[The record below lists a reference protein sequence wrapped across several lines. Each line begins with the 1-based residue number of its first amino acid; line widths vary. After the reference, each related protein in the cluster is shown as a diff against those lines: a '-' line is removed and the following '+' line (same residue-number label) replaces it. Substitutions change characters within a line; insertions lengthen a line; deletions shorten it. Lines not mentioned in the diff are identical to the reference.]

1 VLMIGPK
8 KKTEPPRGVLKTA
21 AATPQRY
28 RHARYHPSS
37 DLEPFVEHYWSVRWD
52 LRGLEAQRAETL
64 PHPSVHMIF
73 ERPAESR
80 IAGVTRGKFSRL
92 LEGEGAVFAVK
103 FKPGGFYP
111 LVRVPMSTFTDTT
124 VSLREVFGADG
135 NALDRAV
142 LSEDEDAPR
151 ITVVENFL
159 RQRRSDPDEDA
170 ARVAEIVYAVADD
183 REISKVEHLVDRY
196 GMNKRMLQRLF
207 AKYVGVSPK
216 WVIQRYRLHEA
227 AEQLAAA
234 PAISQSALASALGY
248 SDQAHFVRD
257 FKTTVGTSPATY
269 ARRART
275 SAASEPGE
283 RRGAWGPRERA
294 SRGVR
299 GAKIL

>member
-1 VLMIGPK
+1 MNGPK
-8 KKTEPPRGVLKTA
+8 KKTEPPRGVLKSA
-21 AATPQRY
+21 AATPQCY
-28 RHARYHPSS
+28 RHARYHPSP
-37 DLEPFVEHYWSVRWD
+37 DLEPYVEHYWSVQWD
-52 LRGLEAQRAETL
+52 LRGLEPQRAETL

-73 ERPAESR
+73 ERPVGGR

-92 LEGEGAVFAVK
+92 LEGEGGVFAVK

-135 NALDRAV
+135 TALDRAV
-142 LSEDEDAPR
+142 LSEDEDASR

-159 RQRRSDPDEDA
+159 RRRRPDPDENVG
-170 ARVAEIVYAVADD
+170 RIAEIVHAVAGD
-183 REISKVEHLVDRY
+183 RKISKVEHLVDRY

-227 AEQLAAA
+227 AEQLAAD
-234 PAISQSALASALGY
+234 PPISQAALASDLGY

-257 FKTTVGTSPATY
+257 FKTVVGTSPATY
-269 ARRART
+269 AKKARR
-275 SAASEPGE
+275 
-283 RRGAWGPRERA
+283 
-294 SRGVR
+294 V
-299 GAKIL
+299 